1 MISRDLIMDIDLVD
15 IDEFVDKLS
24 YPGSIIIMGDIFQGI
39 LLS

>member
-1 MISRDLIMDIDLVD
+1 VSRDLITGIGLVG

-24 YPGSIIIMGDIFQGI
+24 YPGPIIIAGDMLQGI

>member
-24 YPGSIIIMGDIFQGI
+24 YPGLIIVVGDILQGI